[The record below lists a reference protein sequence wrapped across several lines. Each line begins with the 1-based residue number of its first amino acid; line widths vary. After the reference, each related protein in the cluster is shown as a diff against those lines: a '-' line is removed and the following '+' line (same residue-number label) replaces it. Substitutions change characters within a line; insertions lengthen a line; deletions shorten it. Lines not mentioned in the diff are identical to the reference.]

1 MKTPSPVKSV
11 LVRVVSFLHSRG
23 FGFVV
28 YDTCC
33 VDWRV
38 FFLVVQGLFRSRGR
52 SKVMDV
58 GGVVEK
64 ADDVVACGD
73 GGHGTV
79 AESTILT
86 TTASA
91 TGKEFHYKEEEE
103 QEDNSNLLEE
113 VPGEREDGSCYTDT
127 AMSSRKSVV
136 PVYRHHDSLEP
147 LFCDE
152 HEISEYI
159 AMYVDGV
166 LSDEQKKHEN
176 WKERVEAM
184 VVLERL
190 VLGGAGEM
198 PLFVQEMNA
207 CHHILDNQL
216 MDRRSAVSK
225 QACVL
230 VGTLMERCGY
240 AVKSLALALQPSL
253 LKLHGL
259 SIAVMA
265 QSAQDCLS
273 FVYEYCHDG
282 RLLSHLCSVICTD
295 RNTKLRYGASCQ
307 LLRVIECWEQYVVDQ
322 YRVDVEQTM
331 ICAFMDASSDTRVV
345 GRQMFEAYCVR
356 YEEQA
361 RLFVGGLKQHHKDGK
376 MVEKFS
382 AILRDQKNYNRD
394 VDVVVPSVKAT
405 VTVVEDVPA
414 DVLSSMGSLGG
425 TAKKKM
431 GAGPQR
437 IPQTVE
443 KDGGA
448 RNAARKSFGKKRQS
462 LGGALRVTSSASSG
476 VPAAFSEHD
485 VGGTT
490 TTDVTVAEDIPSLVR
505 YLYTTHG
512 LVWSDKIS
520 CLKRLEDGLGSVDE
534 DMAWSGDVVDM
545 LGDALVSDIG
555 DAHYKVSSQAMMTF
569 CAACRNVHVATVLQ
583 NHMESFIPVLF
594 VKIGDTKELVRHGA
608 SEALS
613 VIKETINLD
622 LVLQGLVGATRTCKS
637 TRSQC
642 AIMMYFEEIFV
653 LHKGGSGNAWRTML
667 AFCLRMATNKNPEVR
682 EQAVAACSRVYYSG
696 KQSAVEAALSGLPT
710 SPRAAIKKALD
721 DCPPPTEAVSSL
733 SDAFALHAGE
743 DDDEEELTSGVSEE
757 EASISMMEEDVPCVV
772 SFGEVCSPEYESALH
787 ELEAARLEGDSA
799 SSAEVD
805 TMWQRVS
812 SVLSAPS
819 KDLFRLLNEIDA
831 QSVVSLTESERE
843 TFGAALWEGFVSVV
857 LAPTPDEEIACAACS
872 SIVSYFNFIPQ
883 DMIEA
888 KIDAVIESLLKLA
901 DAPDYELATMAVAAG
916 IQLVKA
922 ADPADAYSCIAP
934 MLPDPTK
941 LPPFQGTE
949 ARRACHVLK
958 FLRPCLRRVP
968 QAQLRAALDLSMPA
982 LCKCFESPNA
992 EIRHLCMDCIVSIQ
1006 KTVGPEHTLTF
1017 TQSMT
1022 KTQQKL
1028 IEIQFQKQ

>member
-1 MKTPSPVKSV
+1 M
-11 LVRVVSFLHSRG
+11 
-23 FGFVV
+23 
-28 YDTCC
+28 
-33 VDWRV
+33 
-38 FFLVVQGLFRSRGR
+38 
-52 SKVMDV
+52 MDV
-58 GGVVEK
+58 GGVEEK
-64 ADDVVACGD
+64 DGVDAMAPCGGELFDGD
-73 GGHGTV
+73 GHGRHEEDDDGQV
-79 AESTILT
+79 LV
-86 TTASA
+86 
-91 TGKEFHYKEEEE
+91 EEEE
-103 QEDNSNLLEE
+103 ELPPEHD
-113 VPGEREDGSCYTDT
+113 VAGAGHDT
-127 AMSSRKSVV
+127 SRKSVG
-136 PVYRHHDSLEP
+136 PVYRHHDTLEP
-147 LFCDE
+147 LFVSGDE
-152 HEISEYI
+152 HDVAEYI
-159 AMYVDGV
+159 TTYVDGV
-166 LSDEQKKHEN
+166 LSDEQRKHEN

-190 VLGGAGEM
+190 VLGGAGDV
-198 PLFVQEMNA
+198 PLFIQEMNA
-207 CHHILDNQL
+207 CHHVLDTQL

-282 RLLSHLCSVICTD
+282 RLLSHLCCVICTD
-295 RNTKLRYGASCQ
+295 RSTKLRYGASCQ
-307 LLRVIECWEQYVVDQ
+307 LLRVIECWEPYVVDQ
-322 YRVDVEQTM
+322 YRVDIEQTM
-331 ICAFMDASSDTRVV
+331 LCAFMDASSDTRGV

-361 RLFVGGLKQHHKDGK
+361 CRFVGGLKQHHKDGK
-376 MVEKFS
+376 MVDKLSE
-382 AILRDQKNYNRD
+382 ILREQKKKKNCNGD
-394 VDVVVPSVKAT
+394 VHVDVVVVPSVKAT
-405 VTVVEDVPA
+405 VTVVEDLPA
-414 DVLSSMGSLGG
+414 DVSTLMG

-431 GAGPQR
+431 AAGPQR

-443 KDGGA
+443 KDG
-448 RNAARKSFGKKRQS
+448 NIARKSFGKKRQS
-462 LGGALRVTSSASSG
+462 LGGALRVASSG
-476 VPAAFSEHD
+476 LSATLAEHD
-485 VGGTT
+485 GGGGATNT
-490 TTDVTVAEDIPSLVR
+490 ESMVAEDIPSLVR

-520 CLKRLEDGLGSVDE
+520 CLKRLEDGLGSVEE

-545 LGDALVSDIG
+545 LCDALVSDIG
-555 DAHYKVSSQAMMTF
+555 DAHYKVSSQAMVTL
-569 CAACRNVHVATVLQ
+569 CAACRNVYVASVLQ
-583 NHMESFIPVLF
+583 NHVESFIPVLF

-613 VIKETINLD
+613 VIKETIDLD
-622 LVLQGLVGATRTCKS
+622 LVLQGLVGATRVCKS

-696 KQSAVEAALSGLPT
+696 KQSAVEAALSGLPM
-710 SPRAAIKKALD
+710 SPRTAIKKALD
-721 DCPPPTEAVSSL
+721 DCPPPREAVSSL
-733 SDAFALHAGE
+733 SDAFALH
-743 DDDEEELTSGVSEE
+743 DDQDEEEEELTSGVSEQD
-757 EASISMMEEDVPCVV
+757 ASISMMEEDVSCVV
-772 SFGEVCSPEYESALH
+772 SFGEVRSPDCESALE
-787 ELEAARLEGDSA
+787 ELEAVRLDGDSA
-799 SSAEVD
+799 SSAQVD
-805 TMWQRVS
+805 TMWQHVS
-812 SVLSAPS
+812 SILSAPS
-819 KDLFRLLNEIDA
+819 EDIFRLLNEMDA

-857 LAPTPDEEIACAACS
+857 VAPTPDEGVACAACS
-872 SIVSYFNFIPQ
+872 SIVSYFKFISRE
-883 DMIEA
+883 MIEA
-888 KIDAVIESLLKLA
+888 KIDVVIESLLKLA
-901 DAPDYELATMAVAAG
+901 DVPDYELATMAVAAG

-934 MLPDPTK
+934 MLPDPSK
-941 LPPFQGTE
+941 LPPFQGLE

-958 FLRPCLRRVP
+958 FLRPCVRRVP
-968 QAQLRAALDLSMPA
+968 EAQLRAALDLSMPA

-1006 KTVGPEHTLTF
+1006 KTVGPENTMTF

-1028 IEIQFQKQ
+1028 IEIQYQKQ